1 MKTVTVI
8 MWSFAADDAVDTG
21 DRHVDDEDHVAV
33 DVVDDDNRDVVEDVD
48 KLITLH
54 LRMIRTEL
62 ITMVLLLMA
71 RMNLPT
77 LFVIM
82 PWQWQ

>member
-1 MKTVTVI
+1 M
-8 MWSFAADDAVDTG
+8 
-21 DRHVDDEDHVAV
+21 DDEDHVAV